1 LYTPVDKEE
10 LIGEVWFVVECAV
23 SLSGRKVM
31 VRTGEMLTERRR
43 DAYRMWCSSNDAS
56 TAGGASTG
64 LELNREIL
72 LLGGGG
78 LGWGEVGEEGIHLS

>member
-10 LIGEVWFVVECAV
+10 LIGEVWFVVGAV

-31 VRTGEMLTERRR
+31 VRTGERLTERRR

-78 LGWGEVGEEGIHLS
+78 LGGGEVGEEGIHLS